1 MTDHSAPAARIDSDI
16 VEDIHTIIVKYP
28 PTNNDRHHI
37 HVRVED
43 GVAYLSGHVQTPI
56 HRRYL
61 QEKVAL
67 VNGVREVNVT
77 ELHDDETIRLE
88 VGAVVPEGTQVNVR
102 YGVVLLS
109 GAPIDEAVA
118 ERVASMPGVV
128 RVVTAG

>member
-77 ELHDDETIRLE
+77 ELHDDETIRLD

-118 ERVASMPGVV
+118 ERVAGMPGVV